1 MITKKKGNRKAV
13 ELPKKK
19 LAIVVLLVFM
29 GIFFL
34 IHQSVVPLIF
44 EIFSIDDKVRL
55 FFLPR
60 YVPHIV
66 RIPIIILFAIL
77 GIASLYKAILIKK
90 THGKEHRFIKDE
102 M

>member
-1 MITKKKGNRKAV
+1 MKNGMKTLRDDNKRKV
-13 ELPKKK
+13 TEKRLNYLRKTSYCCSFSIYGY
-19 LAIVVLLVFM
+19 L
-29 GIFFL
+29 FL

-77 GIASLYKAILIKK
+77 GIASLYKN
-90 THGKEHRFIKDE
+90 FN
-102 M
+102 